1 MEHSTEQQQNTY
13 SSQGHMQHLPR
24 HYILDHK
31 ISVNKYEVI
40 QSMFSE
46 HNGIKLKINNRKTS
60 KKKNLKQITL
70 GSKKKPT
77 DKLDNFFELNEN
89 EIITC

>member
-60 KKKNLKQITL
+60 KKKKSETNNPWIKEETHR
-70 GSKKKPT
+70 
-77 DKLDNFFELNEN
+77 
-89 EIITC
+89 